1 MYILMSQLQ
10 RETFNIFINSLK
22 KFNTFID
29 VIKTKYI
36 LKIVTFSYEQDQ
48 ILLFFVNLHSIR
60 IGRI

>member
-1 MYILMSQLQ
+1 MSQLQ